1 MKLKCGTLY
10 YDTNKEEGE
19 FMLTEDFPDGVIG
32 LDILLDWIHDL
43 KEEYNDRL
51 KRGL

>member
-10 YDTNKEEGE
+10 YDTNKEEGT
-19 FMLTEDFPDGVIG
+19 FVLDKDFPDGVVG
-32 LDILLDWIHDL
+32 LDILLDWVNDL
-43 KEEYNDRL
+43 KEEYDERL